1 MMDTSYFH
9 ISNVVVNS
17 LVQSLV
23 GTHFSVSLYLGM
35 DLLRSHG
42 YSIYLQ
48 LSKELPSF
56 QRLDLSFLLA
66 SQPARAVI
74 LCILDNT

>member
-1 MMDTSYFH
+1 MNTSYFH
-9 ISNVVVNS
+9 ILLTISNVVVNS

-42 YSIYLQ
+42 YSMFNYLKNCP
-48 LSKELPSF
+48 LSKDLTCHSYWHHSLPG
-56 QRLDLSFLLA
+56 L
-66 SQPARAVI
+66 
-74 LCILDNT
+74 